1 MGSQPAEKGRLMSRA
16 EQLEQMRRKNLF
28 NNTFM
33 SVALRDKQA
42 CQHVLR
48 ILLEIPDLM
57 VQEVR
62 TQYAIPRLISKD
74 SVLDVLAEDSRKK
87 LYSIEIQRTDTVDHA
102 RRVRYYGAML
112 DSEFLGK
119 GKPYQDMP
127 DVYLIYIS
135 ELDIWK
141 HGLAIYQVQKSL
153 QDVRPYDDGMR
164 VLYVNAAVD
173 DGTARARLMRYFRT
187 ADPKDQSQG
196 ALSERVQ
203 YLKTEEGGIRE
214 MDELLE
220 EVYLEGKEDGREE
233 GRMEEAKRLVF
244 RMFVRGDT
252 VEEIQVFAD
261 MPLSQIEA
269 WRREW
274 EAEQKE

>member
-74 SVLDVLAEDSRKK
+74 SVLDVLA
-87 LYSIEIQRTDTVDHA
+87 VDHA

-274 EAEQKE
+274 EAGQQG

>member
-1 MGSQPAEKGRLMSRA
+1 MGNQPAEKGLFMSRD

-62 TQYAIPRLISKD
+62 TQYAIPQLVSKD

-87 LYSIEIQRTDTVDHA
+87 LYNIEIQRTDTVDHA
-102 RRVRYYGAML
+102 KRVRYYGAMI
-112 DSEFLGK
+112 DSEFLRK

-135 ELDIWK
+135 ETDLWK
-141 HGLAIYQVQKSL
+141 HGFAIYQVKKSL
-153 QDVRPYDDGMR
+153 QEVRPYDDGMR
-164 VLYVNAAVD
+164 VLYINAAVD

-187 ADPKDQSQG
+187 ADPEDQSQG
-196 ALSERVQ
+196 ALSERVH

-214 MDELLE
+214 MDDLLE
-220 EVYLEGKEDGREE
+220 EVYLEGKEKGREE
-233 GRMEEAKRLVF
+233 GRVEEAKRLVF
-244 RMFVRGDT
+244 RMFVRGDS
-252 VEEIQVFAD
+252 VEEVQVFLD

-269 WRREW
+269 WKREW
-274 EAEQKE
+274 EAEQQG

>member
-274 EAEQKE
+274 EAGQQG